1 MNCSTCRNYNRGS
14 GTKSCLKC
22 PEYKSI
28 LLQSNK
34 RQTIKFDIVPDCI
47 LENIA
52 EQKQTE
58 TVLDAIRQ
66 LPIEQSTIIIQR
78 FILNYSIKEIAE
90 TLNISRQAVDKK
102 IKFALDI
109 IKETLI

>member
-1 MNCSTCRNYNRGS
+1 M
-14 GTKSCLKC
+14 
-22 PEYKSI
+22 
-28 LLQSNK
+28 
-34 RQTIKFDIVPDCI
+34 PDCI

>member
-1 MNCSTCRNYNRGS
+1 M
-14 GTKSCLKC
+14 
-22 PEYKSI
+22 
-28 LLQSNK
+28 
-34 RQTIKFDIVPDCI
+34 PDCI

-66 LPIEQSTIIIQR
+66 LPIEHSTILMQR
-78 FILNYSIKEIAE
+78 FVLNYTIREIAE

>member
-1 MNCSTCRNYNRGS
+1 MNCTTCRSYNRGS
-14 GTKSCLKC
+14 GTKACLKC

-52 EQKQTE
+52 DNKQSE
-58 TVLDAIRQ
+58 NVLDAIRQ